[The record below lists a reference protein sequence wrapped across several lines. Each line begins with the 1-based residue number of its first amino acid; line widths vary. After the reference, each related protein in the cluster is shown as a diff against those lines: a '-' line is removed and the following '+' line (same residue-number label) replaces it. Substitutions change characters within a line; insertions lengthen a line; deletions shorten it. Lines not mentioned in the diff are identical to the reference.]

1 MWGTLALFL
10 KETDAPLNM
19 GASSPFLKETVA
31 PLKVADYKNVKISF
45 KTIYSILHNHRVIQ
59 IFNVNGNS
67 VEEELE
73 PR

>member
-1 MWGTLALFL
+1 MVVTLISPVL
-10 KETDAPLNM
+10 K
-19 GASSPFLKETVA
+19 GRCA
-31 PLKVADYKNVKISF
+31 PLKVVDYKNVKISF

>member
-1 MWGTLALFL
+1 MVSVALLFVVSV
-10 KETDAPLNM
+10 APLKVV
-19 GASSPFLKETVA
+19 SVA